1 MSRPF
6 HLAPIRRG
14 LAAACAALLFVAL
27 ASGTATGADPTPTPS
42 TATSP
47 AAPSATGDTGLGGLD
62 PRITAIMR
70 KPDYRNAQWGLLQTD
85 PDDGRVVHSL
95 FPSSSSSPDPP
106 PNCSASR
113 ARGTPSAPTTA
124 S

>member
-6 HLAPIRRG
+6 PLAPIRRG
-14 LAAACAALLFVAL
+14 LAAACAAVLFVAL
-27 ASGTATGADPTPTPS
+27 ASGTATGADPAPTPTPS
-42 TATSP
+42 TGTS
-47 AAPSATGDTGLGGLD
+47 PSATGDTGLGGFD

-95 FPSSSSSPDPP
+95 FPE
-106 PNCSASR
+106 
-113 ARGTPSAPTTA
+113 
-124 S
+124 